1 MTEILVLTGTPGARS
16 VSAPLTSD
24 IRALLTHARASV
36 GEAITLADRDAVEL
50 LFSGLDRKSA
60 KEVISDL
67 GTNVPVD
74 FSFVSSQFR
83 RKKLLVADMD
93 STIITAECIDE
104 LADFAGLRDQIV
116 DITERAMRGELE
128 FEPALRERVAFL
140 KGLETSSL
148 PTVFDERIALTPG
161 ARELVATMNAA
172 GAFTALISGGF
183 SYFTGRVAAM
193 VGFQFE
199 QANQLLEEDGKLT
212 GKVNEP
218 ILGRDAKRIALETFA
233 EGRGLERIETM
244 SVGDGANDLA
254 MIEAAGLGVAFRAKP
269 LLAEAADAH
278 IQHGDLTALLYLQ
291 GYSKDEFHSGQR
303 SL

>member
-1 MTEILVLTGTPGARS
+1 MTEILVLTGAPGARS

-24 IRALLTHARASV
+24 VRALLTHAGAS
-36 GEAITLADRDAVEL
+36 ISQPHTLAEGDAAEL
-50 LFSGLDRKSA
+50 QFTGLESKSA
-60 KEVISDL
+60 RQVISDL
-67 GTNVPVD
+67 RANVPVD
-74 FSFVSSQFR
+74 FSFVSPGYR

-93 STIITAECIDE
+93 STMITAECIDE

-140 KGLETSSL
+140 KGLETSIL
-148 PTVFDERIALTPG
+148 PQVFDERIALTPG
-161 ARELVATMNAA
+161 AKELVTTMNAA

-193 VGFQFE
+193 VGFGFE
-199 QANQLLEEDGKLT
+199 QANQLLEEGGKLT
-212 GKVNEP
+212 GKVKEP

-233 EGRGLERIETM
+233 EGRGLEREETM

-278 IQHGDLTALLYLQ
+278 IEHGDLTALLYLQ
-291 GYSKDEFHSGQR
+291 GYSKDEFQTGEM
-303 SL
+303 